1 MTDLTLIRHLP
12 DRRPTP
18 DDETKLIALRADR
31 ITLAKRRWRG
41 HAEDNREFGFDLSV
55 PLVHGDYF
63 FIQDASAYVVEQ
75 KPESV
80 LEIKV
85 ATLEEAAAIAWQ
97 IGNLH
102 LGLQVLPTSLRV
114 VDDPSAAQLFER
126 EHITFQR
133 RNEVFLPVIGAHSH
147 HAHE

>member
-1 MTDLTLIRHLP
+1 MTDLTLVRHLP
-12 DRRPTP
+12 PAP
-18 DDETKLIALRADR
+18 DPHGEGNRVALHADR
-31 ITLAKRRWRG
+31 QTLVKRRWRG
-41 HAEDNREFGFDLSV
+41 HAEDGREFGFDLDA
-55 PLVHGDYF
+55 PLVHGDCF
-63 FIQDASAYVVEQ
+63 FIQDAALYVVEQ

-102 LGLQVLPTSLRV
+102 LGAQVLPAMLRV
-114 VDDPSAAQLFER
+114 ADDAAAAQLFER
-126 EHITFQR
+126 THITYQR
-133 RNEVFLPVIGAHSH
+133 RNEIFLPLRGAHPH